1 MLLPEGKIKGESI
14 NPTKLVIYSKPKAG
28 KTTLISELED
38 CLLVDF
44 EKGSGFVD
52 AMKVEVNNL
61 KDLAELIKS
70 LKQRK
75 DQGKIYKRIALD
87 TATQLEE
94 ISKELALK
102 MYKDTAIG
110 KSYKEDDI
118 LKLPQG
124 AGYYWVREAFFK
136 ILDMFSECTENLI
149 ILGHLK
155 DKKLNDTGE
164 LVDSATIDLTGKI
177 KSMICAKSDAIAYLF
192 RRGNQTILNFKSND
206 EVTCGARPDHLR
218 NQEIVAAE
226 LIDDKYVTYWDKIFV

>member
-1 MLLPEGKIKGESI
+1 MILPIGKTHGGSI
-14 NPTKLVIYSKPKAG
+14 NPKRLVIYSKPKAG

-44 EKGSGFVD
+44 EKGSGYVD

-61 KDLAELIKS
+61 TDLSELIKL
-70 LKQRK
+70 LKEK
-75 DQGKIYKRIALD
+75 KSSGTVYKYIALD

-94 ISKELALK
+94 VAKELALK
-102 MYKDTAIG
+102 MYKNTTIG

-124 AGYYWVREAFFK
+124 GGYHWLREAFFK
-136 ILDMFSECTENLI
+136 ILDMFEELSEHLI

-164 LVDSATIDLTGKI
+164 LVDAATIDLTGKI

-192 RRGNQTILNFKSND
+192 RKGNETILNFKSND
-206 EVTCGARPDHLR
+206 EVTCGARPEHLR
-218 NQEIVAAE
+218 NKEIVVAE
-226 LIDDKYVTYWDKIFV
+226 MKDGKYESYWSEIYK

>member
-1 MLLPEGKIKGESI
+1 MKLPEGKSHGGSI
-14 NPTKLVIYSKPKAG
+14 NPKRLVIYSKPKAG

-44 EKGSGFVD
+44 EKGSGYVD

-61 KDLAELIKS
+61 KDLGELIKL
-70 LKQRK
+70 LKEK
-75 DQGKIYKRIALD
+75 KTLGSMYKYIALD

-102 MYKDTAIG
+102 MYKDTTIG

-124 AGYYWVREAFFK
+124 GGYYWLREAFFK
-136 ILDMFSECTENLI
+136 ILDMFEDLSEYLI

-164 LVDSATIDLTGKI
+164 MVDSATIDLTGKI
-177 KSMICAKSDAIAYLF
+177 KTMICAKSDAIGYLF
-192 RRGNQTILNFKSND
+192 RKGNQTILNFKSND
-206 EVTCGARPDHLR
+206 EVTCGARPEHLR
-218 NQEIVAAE
+218 NKEIIAAE
-226 LIDDKYVTYWDKIFV
+226 MKDGKYESYWSEIYK